1 VEGASFSKTFAAL
14 AIWAMTVV
22 VFLLAPMALI
32 VWASFGS
39 ADTLSI
45 PPSDLSLRWQ
55 TNLWRDSAW
64 RGAFLNSVHVA
75 LLAGTVSTL
84 AAAFA
89 ATALAS
95 LSRLTSRILVLLLLL
110 PTLFPPI
117 ALAVAQVQ
125 AFGLLGI
132 GGGLLR
138 LAISHLAVCLPMAYL
153 IAALAFEGDGQRHV
167 QLALAQSRS
176 RLFALG
182 RVIIP
187 LFSAQLTGAFCVS
200 VLLSFDEPV
209 LSLFLGGPE
218 VETVPRKIFASL
230 RYELDPTAA
239 AVTFSVFVMWLI
251 VSLFLVLF
259 SVIHEPRGQSST

>member
-1 VEGASFSKTFAAL
+1 MTFTAL
-14 AIWAMTVV
+14 AAWATIVILV
-22 VFLLAPMALI
+22 LLAPMALI

-39 ADTLSI
+39 GDTLSI
-45 PPSDLSLRWQ
+45 PPGDLSLRWQ
-55 TNLWRDSAW
+55 TNLWHDPAW
-64 RGAFLNSVHVA
+64 RGAFLNSVRVA
-75 LLAGTVSTL
+75 FLAGLVSTL
-84 AAAFA
+84 AAILA

-95 LSRLTSRILVLLLLL
+95 SSRLTSGILIVLLVL

-125 AFGLLGI
+125 AFALLGI
-132 GGGLLR
+132 GGGPLR
-138 LAISHLAVCLPMAYL
+138 LAVSHLAICLPMAYL
-153 IAALAFEGDGQRHV
+153 IASLAFRGSGRRHV

-182 RVIIP
+182 RIIVP
-187 LFSAQLTGAFCVS
+187 LFSAQFTGAFFVS

-209 LSLFLGGPE
+209 LSLFLGGPD
-218 VETVPRKIFASL
+218 VETIPRKIFASL

-239 AVTFSVFVMWLI
+239 AVTFTVFIMWLI

-259 SVIHEPRGQSST
+259 GAFHEPRGQSST